1 MLNLPLLGCFSELQ
15 WALVQSFLND
25 GCESLMVY
33 EVIVLVFN
41 KLEIHTHTHTHTH
54 TQIEM
59 KQ

>member
-41 KLEIHTHTHTHTH
+41 KLEIHTHTHTHTNTH
-54 TQIEM
+54 TD
-59 KQ
+59 